1 MGVISPSGLS
11 LDAKSQLALKMPL
24 LKDGVLSFVSFLWL
38 CSRGLTEIFHCFM
51 RRYSFVKMS
60 VSRERIKKTNE
71 KLWSF
76 GIRVALKRFSDV
88 SFLIEKNNELFSSS
102 SRGGWKKNPCEC

>member
-1 MGVISPSGLS
+1 
-11 LDAKSQLALKMPL
+11 MPL
-24 LKDGVLSFVSFLWL
+24 LKDGALTLVLFLL
-38 CSRGLTEIFHCFM
+38 VLADYLRLSLFLRC
-51 RRYSFVKMS
+51 YSFVKMS

-88 SFLIEKNNELFSSS
+88 SFLIEKNNELFFPLPLGEVEKKILVNVEEVG
-102 SRGGWKKNPCEC
+102 SRARQFNITKIPG